1 MSPKLEDLSKEE
13 LVRRL
18 RELQAD
24 PRLQQQLDDYQRLVH
39 ELQVHQIELEMQ
51 NRELRS
57 AQQLLEESRSHY
69 ADLFDLAPVAYC
81 MLDRDGRIQA
91 ANLTASA
98 LLRVDRAAL
107 IDRLLVSFV
116 ADESKRAYRAHLQ
129 KCWEERVRVT
139 TEVKFIIRD
148 RAVSCVQL
156 VSTPLFD
163 AHGRVTSCKTTLSD
177 ISELKHSQDLLR
189 FLADASETLASSL
202 DPSATLRRLARLTV
216 PVLADVCCVHS
227 VNEGGD
233 LELLEVSS
241 ASVSGRQSSP
251 DVPIGVL
258 GLGSD
263 SLQSRVLR
271 SGEPLFVIELSSL
284 PPEDVQK
291 VAGTSSLI
299 CIPLVTRGRTFGV
312 LTLAMADSG
321 RRYTQTDFTL
331 ALDIARRAA
340 TAIDN
345 AELYEAARRAL
356 RMREDI
362 LAIVSHDLRSP
373 LNNIMLG
380 AGAMASSSS
389 DHDRSR
395 HHDIIA
401 RAVQTMDRMI
411 GDLLDFSSIEAGH
424 LFVEQGEHEV
434 QDLLDEALEVLS
446 PLAAAR
452 GLRLEVEGSS
462 ENRRVLC
469 DHERVLQVLSNIVG
483 NAIKFTPPGGLITLG
498 VDAGAEN
505 SVCFYVRD
513 TGPGIPEKL
522 SRHIFDRYWQAKET
536 AKKGRGLGLYIARGI
551 VEAMGGRIWVDSVL
565 GKGATFY
572 FTLPLAPRPTPVSEE
587 LLPIEPPELPGGVS
601 WENA

>member
-1 MSPKLEDLSKEE
+1 VSPNLEDLSKEE
-13 LVRRL
+13 LVAKL

-24 PRLQQQLDDYQRLVH
+24 PRLQQQADEHQRLLH

-81 MLDRDGRIQA
+81 MLDRDGRILA

-107 IDRLLVSFV
+107 VERLLVSFV

-139 TEVKFIIRD
+139 TEVKCIIRD

-163 AHGRVTSCKTTLSD
+163 VHGNVKSCKTTLSD

-227 VNEGGD
+227 AKETGE

-241 ASVSGRQSSP
+241 ANANSRQSSP
-251 DVPIGVL
+251 DVPLGVL
-258 GLGSD
+258 GFGPD
-263 SLQSRVLR
+263 SLQLRVLR
-271 SGEPLFVIELSSL
+271 SGEPLLVSDLTTL
-284 PPEDVQK
+284 PVQDLQK
-291 VAGTSSLI
+291 AAGTSSLM

-321 RRYTQTDFTL
+321 RRYTQTDFAL
-331 ALDIARRAA
+331 ALDVARRAT

-380 AGAMASSSS
+380 AGAMAGSSS
-389 DHDRSR
+389 DHDRAR

-446 PLAAAR
+446 PPAAAR

-462 ENRRVLC
+462 ERRRVLC
-469 DHERVLQVLSNIVG
+469 DQERVLQVLSNIVG
-483 NAIKFTPPGGLITLG
+483 NAIKFTPPGGRITLG
-498 VDAGAEN
+498 VEVGAGS

-565 GKGATFY
+565 GKGSTFF
-572 FTLPLAPRPTPVSEE
+572 FTLPVVPSSAPISEDTR
-587 LLPIEPPELPGGVS
+587 PELGELQSGVS
-601 WENA
+601 WEGP

>member
-1 MSPKLEDLSKEE
+1 VSPNLEDLSKEE
-13 LVRRL
+13 LVSKL

-24 PRLQQQLDDYQRLVH
+24 PRLQQQVDEHQRVLH

-51 NRELRS
+51 NRELRG

-98 LLRVDRAAL
+98 LLRVDRAIL
-107 IDRLLVSFV
+107 IERLLVSFV

-129 KCWEERVRVT
+129 KCWDERVRVT
-139 TEVKFIIRD
+139 TEVKFTIRD

-163 AHGRVTSCKTTLSD
+163 VHGKVTSCKTTLSD

-227 VNEGGD
+227 ATEVGD

-241 ASVSGRQSSP
+241 ANVNSRQSSP
-251 DVPIGVL
+251 DVPLGVL
-258 GLGSD
+258 GLGTD
-263 SLQSRVLR
+263 SLQARVFR
-271 SGEPLFVIELSSL
+271 SGEPLLVSDLASL
-284 PPEDVQK
+284 PNQDLQK
-291 VAGTSSLI
+291 AAGTSSLM

-321 RRYTQTDFTL
+321 RRYTQTDFAL
-331 ALDIARRAA
+331 ALDIARRAT

-380 AGAMASSSS
+380 AGAMAGSSS

-446 PLAAAR
+446 PLASAR

-462 ENRRVLC
+462 ESRRVLC
-469 DHERVLQVLSNIVG
+469 DQERVLQVLTNIVG

-498 VDAGAEN
+498 VELGAGS

-565 GKGATFY
+565 GKGATFF
-572 FTLPLAPRPTPVSEE
+572 FTLPVVPRSGPVSEDTRPGE
-587 LLPIEPPELPGGVS
+587 LQDLQSGVS
-601 WENA
+601 WESP

>member
-1 MSPKLEDLSKEE
+1 
-13 LVRRL
+13 
-18 RELQAD
+18 
-24 PRLQQQLDDYQRLVH
+24 
-39 ELQVHQIELEMQ
+39 
-51 NRELRS
+51 
-57 AQQLLEESRSHY
+57 
-69 ADLFDLAPVAYC
+69 LFDV
-81 MLDRDGRIQA
+81 
-91 ANLTASA
+91 
-98 LLRVDRAAL
+98 
-107 IDRLLVSFV
+107 
-116 ADESKRAYRAHLQ
+116 
-129 KCWEERVRVT
+129 
-139 TEVKFIIRD
+139 
-148 RAVSCVQL
+148 
-156 VSTPLFD
+156 
-163 AHGRVTSCKTTLSD
+163 HGHVTSCKTTLSD

-227 VNEGGD
+227 ASELGE

-241 ASVSGRQSSP
+241 ANANSRQSSP
-251 DVPIGVL
+251 DVPLGVL
-258 GLGSD
+258 GLGPD
-263 SLQSRVLR
+263 SLQARVFR
-271 SGEPLFVIELSSL
+271 SGEPLLVSDLAAL
-284 PPEDVQK
+284 PNQDLQK
-291 VAGTSSLI
+291 AAGTSSLM

-321 RRYTQTDFTL
+321 RRYSQTDFAL
-331 ALDIARRAA
+331 ALDIARRAT

-380 AGAMASSSS
+380 AGAMAGSAS

-446 PLAAAR
+446 PPAAAR

-462 ENRRVLC
+462 ESRRVLC
-469 DHERVLQVLSNIVG
+469 DQERVLQVLSNIVG
-483 NAIKFTPPGGLITLG
+483 NAIKFTPPGGRITLG
-498 VDAGAEN
+498 VEVGAGT

-565 GKGATFY
+565 GKGATFF
-572 FTLPLAPRPTPVSEE
+572 FTLPIVPSSEPISDDSLPSE
-587 LLPIEPPELPGGVS
+587 LSELQSGVS
-601 WENA
+601 WESP